1 MDKSGTRPSLHS
13 WLLAIRPKTL
23 PASVAPVLVGLAV
36 AYSGSENV
44 AWIPALACLA
54 GAMLLQIG
62 SNLANDYFDF
72 KKGADTPDRLGPT
85 RVTQAGLI
93 SERQILIGMV
103 ITFLLAT
110 IVGVYLL
117 MRCGMPIV
125 YIGLA
130 SIAAA
135 ILYTGGPLPYGYKG
149 LGEIFVFLFFGPVA
163 VVGTEFV
170 LTGKAT
176 FFGGLASVP
185 SGLLCANVLVVNN
198 LRDRE
203 QDLRSNKRTLIAQY
217 GRNFGLNLYFVN
229 YAMSLF
235 AILAL
240 VTVKSSAWIALPA
253 AVTPFFMRLFVQIS
267 RSDGRPLNPLLGET
281 ARFQLLFCTIQAI
294 SLVLAAH

>member
-1 MDKSGTRPSLHS
+1 MTSINGDSFLNR

-23 PASVAPVLVGLAV
+23 PASVSPVIVGLAV
-36 AYSGSENV
+36 AYSSGKVVSWLPGV
-44 AWIPALACLA
+44 ACLL
-54 GAMLLQIG
+54 GALLLQIG

-93 SERQILIGMV
+93 SERQVLLGMV
-103 ITFLLAT
+103 LTFLVAT
-110 IVGVYLL
+110 VVGVYLVAHS
-117 MRCGMPIV
+117 GMPIV

-149 LGEIFVFLFFGPVA
+149 LGEIFVFTFFGPVA
-163 VVGTEFV
+163 VMGTEFV
-170 LTGKAT
+170 LTGRPSYA
-176 FFGGLASVP
+176 GALASVP

-203 QDLRSNKRTLIAQY
+203 QDLRSSKRTLIALY
-217 GRNFGLNLYFVN
+217 GRRFGLNLYFVN
-229 YAMSLF
+229 YALSLF

-253 AVTPFFMRLFVQIS
+253 AVTPFFMRLFTQIT
-267 RSDGRPLNPLLGET
+267 RSDGRALNPSLGET
-281 ARFQLLFCTIQAI
+281 ARFQLLFCTIQAVSMI
-294 SLVLAAH
+294 LAAR

>member
-1 MDKSGTRPSLHS
+1 MTSINGDSFLNR

-23 PASVAPVLVGLAV
+23 PASVSPVIVGLAV
-36 AYSGSENV
+36 AYSSGKVVSWLPGV
-44 AWIPALACLA
+44 ACLL
-54 GAMLLQIG
+54 GALLLQIG

-93 SERQILIGMV
+93 SERQVLLGMV
-103 ITFLLAT
+103 LTFLLAT
-110 IVGVYLL
+110 VVGVYLVAHS
-117 MRCGMPIV
+117 GMPIV

-149 LGEIFVFLFFGPVA
+149 LGEIFVFTFFGPVA
-163 VVGTEFV
+163 VMGTEFV
-170 LTGKAT
+170 LTGRPSYA
-176 FFGGLASVP
+176 GALAGVP

-203 QDLRSNKRTLIAQY
+203 QDLRSNKRTLIALY
-217 GRNFGLNLYFVN
+217 GRRFGLNLYFAN
-229 YAMSLF
+229 YALSLF

-253 AVTPFFMRLFVQIS
+253 AVTPVFMRLFTQIS
-267 RSDGRPLNPLLGET
+267 RSDGPALNPLLGET
-281 ARFQLLFCTIQAI
+281 ARFQLLFCTIQAVSMI
-294 SLVLAAH
+294 LAAR

>member
-1 MDKSGTRPSLHS
+1 MDKSSTRPSLHS

-36 AYSGSENV
+36 AYSGTGNV

-110 IVGVYLL
+110 TVGVYLL

-130 SIAAA
+130 CIAAA

-203 QDLRSNKRTLIAQY
+203 QDLRSNKRTLIALY
-217 GRNFGLNLYFVN
+217 GRRFGLNLYLINFIL
-229 YAMSLF
+229 SLF
-235 AILAL
+235 AIIAL
-240 VTVKSSAWIALPA
+240 LSVKPSIWIALPIA
-253 AVTPFFMRLFVQIS
+253 STPLFIRLYQHIS
-267 RSDGRPLNPLLGET
+267 RSDGRALNPLLGET
-281 ARFQLLFCTIQAI
+281 ARFQLIFCAIQA
-294 SLVLAAH
+294 AALIPTVR